1 MRGAVHP
8 VSRFPP
14 AGAAAGDA
22 MEEGTRKAIPLRRTR
37 GAGRAG
43 TAASETR
50 RWVDGLSAGLGLLLA
65 PPRQVWLAGLGTT
78 ALAVR
83 GVRHGWAQLLA
94 EGVSAESWL
103 RQRLGRDGEHGAAA

>member
-14 AGAAAGDA
+14 DGAAAGDV

-37 GAGRAG
+37 GAGRG
-43 TAASETR
+43 TAAPETR
-50 RWVDGLSAGLGLLLA
+50 RWVDGLSAGLGVLLA

-83 GVRHGWAQLLA
+83 GVRFGWAQLLA
-94 EGVSAESWL
+94 EGTSAESWL
-103 RQRLGRDGEHGAAA
+103 RERLRRDGEHGAAA